1 MAAGS
6 KSLFASFSSEK
17 EDSVFFEKKNQK
29 TFASFA
35 ASLVAKPSFR
45 KFATKFP
52 FTRPIARKNTRAL
65 FDICAGFVYAQILSA
80 CLQLQVFDI
89 LAAGPQ
95 RAAALA
101 PRLRLTEDAASRLL
115 DGAAALGLL
124 HRRRDGAYA
133 LAQLGAA
140 LIDNE
145 GIAAMVAHHAM
156 FYGDM
161 ADPVALLRGETS
173 PALREYWAYARA
185 TRPEGATPEQV
196 DAYSRLMAAS
206 QPLVADEILDAYD
219 VRRHRVLLDV
229 GGGEGVFLEAAAR
242 RAPGLQLRLFDLP
255 PVAARAERRFAE
267 VGISGRARA
276 FGGSFLA
283 DALPDGADLISL
295 VRVVHDHDDAN
306 VMILLQAVRAALA
319 PGGTLLLGEPLA
331 GTKGAE
337 RMGDAYFGF
346 YLLAMGSGRPRRA
359 ETLTAMLHEAGFAQ
373 VRLHATHTP
382 LLTSVLTARVA

>member
-1 MAAGS
+1 M
-6 KSLFASFSSEK
+6 F
-17 EDSVFFEKKNQK
+17 FFEKKNQK
-29 TFASFA
+29 TFTSFA

-45 KFATKFP
+45 RFAAKFP
-52 FTRPIARKNTRAL
+52 FTRPIARRNTRAL
-65 FDICAGFVYAQILSA
+65 FDLCAGFVYAQILSA
-80 CLQLQVFDI
+80 CLQLNVFDI
-89 LAAGPQ
+89 LAEGPKG
-95 RAAALA
+95 AAALA
-101 PRLRLTEDAASRLL
+101 PRLRLTEEAAARLL
-115 DGAAALGLL
+115 DGATALKLL
-124 HRRRDGAYA
+124 HRRRDGSYA

-140 LIDNE
+140 LIDNA

-173 PALREYWAYARA
+173 PALRAYWAYARSA
-185 TRPEGATPEQV
+185 KPEGATPDQV
-196 DAYSRLMAAS
+196 GAYSGLMAAS

-229 GGGEGVFLEAAAR
+229 GGGEGVFLSAAAQ
-242 RAPGLQLRLFDLP
+242 RAPKLQLRLFDLP
-255 PVAARAERRFAE
+255 PVAAAAEHRLAERGLA
-267 VGISGRARA
+267 GRAQV

-283 DALPDGADLISL
+283 DALPPGADLISL

-306 VMILLQAVRAALA
+306 VLTLLRAARAALA
-319 PGGTLLLGEPLA
+319 PGGTLLLAEPLA

-359 ETLTAMLHEAGFAQ
+359 ETLTAMLRETGFGQ
-373 VRLHATHTP
+373 VRAHATHTP